1 MTNYTDIEDPL
12 WRSLRRNVIA
22 GAAGIAVLFGGVGGW
37 AATTELSGAV
47 IASGILVVDG
57 NVKKVQHPTGGIV
70 AELLVKEGQSVSAGE
85 TIVRLDATVT
95 HANLAAASKNLDY
108 LYARQARLEAERDG
122 LSTVETHPVL
132 LERLSKGNAESV
144 MTSERRLFADRLVAR
159 GGQKARLIEQVQQL
173 REQIG
178 GLDVQSQANGE
189 EIDLIE
195 KELNGLRKLFDI
207 GGITMSQ
214 VNALERNAA
223 RLRGERGQLI
233 ASIASAK
240 GRISEIELQLL
251 QVDQTMRAE
260 VAAELRDVE
269 NEQAKLF
276 EQEVT
281 ALDQLKHIE
290 IKAPIGGTVHQLAIH
305 TVGGVITPAEVLMQ
319 IVPKGSALTVEA
331 RIAPQDIDQLRVG
344 QAAMLRLTAFNR
356 NTTPELNGS
365 VIRVSADLDTDQQT
379 GVSFYRTSL
388 SIPDEELS
396 RLSGLALVP
405 GMPVETFIRTGDR
418 TVVSYFA
425 KPIQDHLQRTFR
437 QE

>member
-1 MTNYTDIEDPL
+1 MTDKIDTEASL
-12 WRSLRRNVIA
+12 SRSLRRNLMA
-22 GAAGIAVLFGGVGGW
+22 GTVGVAVLFGGVGGW

-57 NVKKVQHPTGGIV
+57 NVKKVQHLTGGIV

-85 TIVRLDATVT
+85 IIARLDATVT
-95 HANLAAASKNLDY
+95 RANLAAASKNLDY

-122 LSTVETHPVL
+122 LAKVKTHPVL
-132 LERLSKGNAESV
+132 LERLSAEKAEAV
-144 MTSERRLFADRLVAR
+144 MISERRLFDDRLASR
-159 GGQKARLIEQVQQL
+159 DGQRARLKEQLQQL
-173 REQIG
+173 REQIV
-178 GLDVQSQANGE
+178 GLDVQSQAKSE
-189 EIDLIE
+189 ELGFIE
-195 KELNGLRKLFDI
+195 KELDGLRRLFEI

-214 VNALERNAA
+214 VN
-223 RLRGERGQLI
+223 

-251 QVDQTMRAE
+251 QIDQTMRAE

-269 NEQAKLF
+269 NEQAKLV

-290 IKAPIGGTVHQLAIH
+290 IKAPISGTVHQLAVH
-305 TVGGVITPAEVLMQ
+305 TVGGVVTPAEVLMQ
-319 IVPKGSALTVEA
+319 IVPRGSALTVEA
-331 RIAPQDIDQLRVG
+331 RIAPHDVDQLSAG
-344 QAAMLRLTAFNR
+344 QAATLRLTAFNR

-365 VIRVSADLDTDQQT
+365 VVRISADLETDQQT
-379 GVSFYRTSL
+379 GVSFYRTAL
-388 SIPDEELS
+388 AIPDEELS

-405 GMPVETFIRTGDR
+405 GMPVETFIRTGAR
-418 TVVSYFA
+418 TVASYFV
-425 KPIQDHLQRTFR
+425 KPVQDHLQRVFR

>member
-1 MTNYTDIEDPL
+1 MTDNTDTDAL
-12 WRSLRRNVIA
+12 LSRSLRRNLIA
-22 GAAGIAVLFGGVGGW
+22 GTVGVAVLFGGVGGW
-37 AATTELSGAV
+37 AASTELSGAV
-47 IASGILVVDG
+47 IANGILVVDG

-70 AELLVKEGQSVSAGE
+70 ADLLVKEGQLVSAGE
-85 TIVRLDATVT
+85 VIVRLDATVT
-95 HANLAAASKNLDY
+95 RANLAAASKNLDY
-108 LYARQARLEAERDG
+108 FYARQARLEAERDG
-122 LSTVETHPVL
+122 LSGVETPMVL
-132 LERLSKGNAESV
+132 LERLSAEKAEAV
-144 MTSERRLFADRLVAR
+144 MISERRLLSDRLASR
-159 GGQKARLIEQVQQL
+159 DGQKARLREQVQQL
-173 REQIG
+173 REQIS
-178 GLDVQSQANGE
+178 GLDVQQRAKGE

-195 KELNGLRKLFDI
+195 KELEGLRRLYNI

-214 VNALERNAA
+214 VNALQRNSA

-260 VAAELRDVE
+260 VAAELRDVA
-269 NEQAKLF
+269 NEQAKLV
-276 EQEVT
+276 EQEVK

-290 IKAPIGGTVHQLAIH
+290 IVAPIGGTVHQLVIH

-319 IVPKGSALTVEA
+319 IVPQGSALLVEA
-331 RIAPQDIDQLRVG
+331 RIAPQDIDQLGLG
-344 QAAMLRLTAFNR
+344 QAALLRLTAFNR
-356 NTTPELNGS
+356 NTTPELTGS
-365 VIRVSADLDTDQQT
+365 VVRVSADLETDQHT
-379 GVSFYRTSL
+379 GFSFYRAAL

-405 GMPVETFIRTGDR
+405 GMPVEAFIRTGER

-425 KPIQDHLQRTFR
+425 KPIRDHLQRTFR

>member
-1 MTNYTDIEDPL
+1 L
-12 WRSLRRNVIA
+12 FA
-22 GAAGIAVLFGGVGGW
+22 GTVGIALLFGGVGGW

-47 IASGILVVDG
+47 IAAGIFVVDG

-70 AELLVKEGQSVSAGE
+70 AELLVNEGQAVQAGD
-85 TIVRLDATVT
+85 TILRLDATVAQ
-95 HANLAAASKNLDY
+95 ANLAAASRSLDY

-122 LSTVETHPVL
+122 SPSVETPGIL
-132 LERLSKGNAESV
+132 FERLTAETAESV
-144 MTSERRLFADRLVAR
+144 MASERRLFYDRRVSR
-159 GGQKARLIEQVQQL
+159 DGQKARLREQVLQL

-178 GLDVQSQANGE
+178 GVDVQQRAKAE
-189 EIDLIE
+189 EIELIG
-195 KELNGLRKLFDI
+195 KELEGLRRLYEI

-214 VNALERNAA
+214 VNALQRNSA

-260 VAAELRDVE
+260 VAAERRDVE
-269 NEQAKLF
+269 NEQAKLV

-290 IKAPIGGTVHQLAIH
+290 IKAPIGGTVHQLAVH
-305 TVGGVITPAEVLMQ
+305 TIGGVITPAETLMQ
-319 IVPKGSALTVEA
+319 IVPGESALTVEA
-331 RIAPQDIDQLRVG
+331 RVAPQDIDQIAIG
-344 QAAMLRLTAFNR
+344 QAVTLRLSAFNR
-356 NTTPELNGS
+356 NTTPELDGS
-365 VIRVSADLDTDQQT
+365 IIRVSADLEIDQQS
-379 GVSFYRTSL
+379 GVSFYRTSVAI
-388 SIPDEELS
+388 SETELA

-405 GMPVETFIRTGDR
+405 GMPVEAFVRTGDR
-418 TVVSYFA
+418 TVISYFA